1 MSKDIDLNK
10 LKKERGEL
18 LLFNFEIT
26 KNIRVDLKILLLWD
40 KEVDI
45 NSIEDK
51 LDNIDLDFSFNEKN
65 EGVMGNNIK
74 DKDMKFEFRK
84 SEEKNIYNKYKSKL
98 KKSKRKDKKKKLNIK
113 K

>member
-84 SEEKNIYNKYKSKL
+84 SEEKIFII
-98 KKSKRKDKKKKLNIK
+98 NIK
-113 K
+113 AN